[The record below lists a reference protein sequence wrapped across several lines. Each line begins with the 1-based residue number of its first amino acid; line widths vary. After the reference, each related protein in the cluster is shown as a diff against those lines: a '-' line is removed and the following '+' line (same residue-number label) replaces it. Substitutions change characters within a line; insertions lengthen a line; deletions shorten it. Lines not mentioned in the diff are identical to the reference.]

1 MVRKAATRKPTAR
14 TRANADHDSLVKA
27 LNPKDT
33 DTGYLGNE
41 PYFPEQPADETRVG
55 VLTKSFSWY
64 SRFFGRKDAKELMIQ
79 FLDMTGKTKEAK
91 VMAKVDDSA
100 FVNTYSWLARMSLR
114 GLELTEQESARIE
127 GEVTRLIETVTK
139 PQAVVESRI
148 SGKKQVKEE
157 SSSNRP
163 NVQEIMRERAREA
176 GGELEGAMDDFILA
190 GSKANASADAVGFL
204 TKYNVL
210 PQHISIVIDAWKR
223 KLAEY
228 EEVLAGTDA
237 QLVQAYSHLT
247 KTQVKNTIKFIEA
260 MLGNINSYLS
270 NKKATKAPRKRKVV
284 PVVKIVSRL
293 KYCKEHKDPV
303 AKLDLMSIHPTKLH
317 GAAEAWIYDH
327 AKRKVTH
334 FVSDEYSKT
343 FTVKGN
349 TLLGFDTNK
358 SETKTL
364 RKPYEQLKEI
374 MGSKPAARKFFN
386 EIKAVS
392 TTPNG
397 RFNDNMIILRA
408 F

>member
-14 TRANADHDSLVKA
+14 TRVRTDIESLVKA

-41 PYFPEQPADETRVG
+41 PYFPEQPQDEVRLG

-79 FLDMTGKTKEAK
+79 FLDMTGKTQEAK
-91 VMAKVDDSA
+91 AMAKVDDAS
-100 FVNTYSWLARMSLR
+100 FVSTYAWLARMSLR

-127 GEVTRLIETVTK
+127 AEVTRLIETVTK
-139 PQAVVESRI
+139 PQAAVESRI

-157 SSSNRP
+157 TSSNRP

-176 GGELEGAMDDFILA
+176 GGELEGAMDDFIQA

-228 EEVLAGTDA
+228 EEVLAGTDS
-237 QLVQAYSHLT
+237 QLVQAYGHLT

-260 MLGNINSYLS
+260 MLGNINSYIS
-270 NKKATKAPRKRKVV
+270 NKKATKAPRKRKAV
-284 PVVKIVSRL
+284 PPEKQ
-293 KYCKEHKDPV
+293 V
-303 AKLDLMSIHPTKLH
+303 AKLKYLKEFKDPANKIDLVSIHPAKLLT
-317 GAAEAWIYDH
+317 ASEAWVYDT
-327 AKRKVTH
+327 AKRKLHHYVA
-334 FVSDEYSKT
+334 DDLSKT
-343 FTVKGN
+343 FSVKGN
-349 TLLGFDTNK
+349 TILGFDTLK
-358 SETKTL
+358 SEVKTL
-364 RKPYEQLKEI
+364 RKPTEQIKEI
-374 MGSKPAARKFFN
+374 VGSKPAARKFFKD
-386 EIKAVS
+386 IKAVAS
-392 TTPNG
+392 SPNG
-397 RFNDNMIILRA
+397 RFNADMVILKA
-408 F
+408 W

>member
-1 MVRKAATRKPTAR
+1 MVRKAATRKPTSR
-14 TRANADHDSLVKA
+14 TRVRTDVESLVKA

-41 PYFPEQPADETRVG
+41 PYFPEQPASDTRVG

-79 FLDMTGKTKEAK
+79 FLDMTGKTQEAK
-91 VMAKVDDSA
+91 AMAKVDDAA

-114 GLELTEQESARIE
+114 GLELTEQEAARIE

-157 SSSNRP
+157 TTSNRP

-176 GGELEGAMDDFILA
+176 GGELEGAMDDFITA

-223 KLAEY
+223 KQAEY

-270 NKKATKAPRKRKVV
+270 NKKATKAPRKRKAV
-284 PVVKIVSRL
+284 PPEKQVSKL
-293 KYCKEHKDPV
+293 KYLKEFKDP
-303 AKLDLMSIHPTKLH
+303 ANKIDLVSIHPSKLLT
-317 GAAEAWIYDH
+317 ASEAWVYDT
-327 AKRKVTH
+327 AKRKLHHYVA
-334 FVSDEYSKT
+334 DDLSKT
-343 FTVKGN
+343 FSVKGN
-349 TLLGFDTNK
+349 TILGIDTVH
-358 SETKTL
+358 SEMKTL
-364 RKPYEQLKEI
+364 RKPGEQLKEV
-374 MGSKPAARKFFN
+374 MGSKPAARKYFKTV
-386 EIKAVS
+386 KAVS
-392 TTPNG
+392 TVPNG
-397 RFNDNMIILRA
+397 RFNAGMIILRC